1 MTSDSKTM
9 GVFDKLYWSTD
20 FRVPLRNT
28 QLPSNEDVMMAPC
41 PVPQPHFTESIYT
54 FPTPCPAAEGSRRDL
69 SVESAEKTLRRGMRI
84 MKTMIQ

>member
-1 MTSDSKTM
+1 MSEKSNA
-9 GVFDKLYWSTD
+9 LYWSTD
-20 FRVPLRNT
+20 FSRLFGIPE
-28 QLPSNEDVMMAPC
+28 LPSNTDVMMSLC

-54 FPTPCPAAEGSRRDL
+54 FPTPCSAAEGSRRDL